1 MQNLIKIFEALPIP
15 EPSNDSA
22 NFSAT
27 QLEGTSHRIA
37 KDSSGSPVLLL
48 QNNSNQRGARI
59 HLEHLDIQHSVR
71 CRVTSD
77 KNTEEDTYTVVR
89 CIDADSDLVRY
100 FLHTI
105 DPILKTLGPTPAFT
119 DISQAITHL
128 TELFRALTQPP
139 IKSVSGLWAEL
150 FVIRNSKD
158 IKVLLRAWHIAP
170 EEAALPTLQRNAGQ
184 SRPGGFR
191 EPWLPGW
198 PAPIH

>member
-1 MQNLIKIFEALPIP
+1 MQTMKSDSFSKAQTRPLDILETERFAALPIP

-77 KNTEEDTYTVVR
+77 KNTEEDTYTVAR
-89 CIDADSDLVRY
+89 CID
-100 FLHTI
+100 
-105 DPILKTLGPTPAFT
+105 
-119 DISQAITHL
+119 
-128 TELFRALTQPP
+128 
-139 IKSVSGLWAEL
+139 
-150 FVIRNSKD
+150 
-158 IKVLLRAWHIAP
+158 
-170 EEAALPTLQRNAGQ
+170 
-184 SRPGGFR
+184 
-191 EPWLPGW
+191 
-198 PAPIH
+198 